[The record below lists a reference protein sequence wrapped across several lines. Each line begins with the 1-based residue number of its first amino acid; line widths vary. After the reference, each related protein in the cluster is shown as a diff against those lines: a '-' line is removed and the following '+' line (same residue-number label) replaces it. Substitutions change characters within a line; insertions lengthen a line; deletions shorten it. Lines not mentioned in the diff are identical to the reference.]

1 MLFQWARDS
10 RHDTQNNPV
19 TSKVFTT
26 CLTLIACTAPLRVNE
41 AHAQPASTG
50 AGSTYP
56 ARPLRLLIPAGSG
69 GGVDTVARIVGTP
82 LAASLGQP
90 VVMENRPGAGTLLAS
105 ELTAKSAPDGYTLLM
120 VTNSHTINAGIHKNL
135 RYHPINDFSPISFV
149 TALPYLLV
157 VHPSVP
163 ARSAKALIALAQQ
176 HPGKLYFASAGA
188 GSGTHLAFE
197 LFIALSHIKAV
208 HVPYKSGSPALVD
221 LAGGHV
227 QMMISNIINCMP
239 YVRNKR
245 LVALGISTAQPS
257 VLYPGVPTIA
267 SSGLPG
273 YEADTWYGVL
283 APARV
288 PTEIVARLNR
298 EINAILRT
306 AEVKEKLAA
315 QGAQG
320 SGSTADEFA
329 ALMRRDI
336 QKWAK
341 VTAALKLQTQ

>member
-1 MLFQWARDS
+1 VQ
-10 RHDTQNNPV
+10 
-19 TSKVFTT
+19 TSF
-26 CLTLIACTAPLRVNE
+26 
-41 AHAQPASTG
+41 AQP
-50 AGSTYP
+50 YP
-56 ARPLRLLIPAGSG
+56 TRPLRLLIPAGSG

-82 LAASLGQP
+82 LATALGQP

-120 VTNSHTINAGIHKNL
+120 VTNSHTINAGMHKNL
-135 RYHPINDFSPISFV
+135 RYDPIADFSPISFV
-149 TALPYLLV
+149 TTLPYLLV

-163 ARSAKALIALAQQ
+163 ARSTKALIALARQ
-176 HPGKLYFASAGA
+176 HPGKLYFASAGT

-197 LFIALSHIKAV
+197 LFIALSHINAV

-257 VLYPGVPTIA
+257 VLYPGVPTMA

-288 PTEIVARLNR
+288 PAEIVARLNR
-298 EINAILRT
+298 EINAILLT
-306 AEVKEKLAA
+306 TEVRDKLLA
-315 QGAQG
+315 QGAEG
-320 SGSTADEFA
+320 KGSTPEAFTA
-329 ALMRRDI
+329 TLRRDI

-341 VTAALKLQTQ
+341 VTAGLNLQTP